1 MGGLVEDAEIGEK
14 SPGVG
19 RNLTS
24 TMLEFAVYDD
34 RGPAGRY
41 PLTNAHLVGPD
52 DLVVPGEVHFN
63 AARHTIQCQKRTSQ
77 AVGLEL
83 LADAGPMGKLML
95 PTCLLPDREEPYH
108 LMVEL
113 ARHRIK
119 MFLAKSEDWQMFDLS
134 SEHPAMQQ
142 WEMAR
147 QLFTLA
153 LTTADPIEAERNARK
168 SLTFGID
175 ATEKLAMAHAEIL
188 LHRRFAQR
196 AASSAT
202 LGVRI
207 WPGRD
212 SKPLR
217 DIVQSDFDVVQIPMR
232 WRDLEVEEGKYNWD
246 AVDRWVQWAQQAK
259 KPVMGGPLLDF
270 SHAAMPQW
278 MHVWQNDYETCRDL
292 SYDHI
297 ERVVQRY
304 RGAVGLWN
312 IAAGLNV
319 NDNFRFT
326 FEQMMDLA
334 RMATLVVRQARPG
347 ARTLVEL
354 VQPFGEYLAFNKD
367 ALPAPRFIERLLQE
381 GIRMDAVGLQL
392 LFGSGTIGHGSRDLM
407 QMSNVIDRFAFLEQ
421 PILVTALGAP
431 SESVDADGGHWHEAW
446 SNDSQAQWLS
456 RAFAIL
462 LSKPFVESVFW
473 GDLYDHTDATLPAG
487 GLITDA
493 GKAKPA
499 LARLIAARR
508 KLRKPLGPLKLPSKA
523 PAAG

>member
-1 MGGLVEDAEIGEK
+1 
-14 SPGVG
+14 
-19 RNLTS
+19 
-24 TMLEFAVYDD
+24 MLYFAVYDEN
-34 RGPAGRY
+34 GPAASY

-52 DLVVPGEVHFN
+52 DQVVPGEVKWDSSRRLI
-63 AARHTIQCQKRTSQ
+63 ACQKKTSQ
-77 AVGLEL
+77 AVGLEV
-83 LADAGPMGKLML
+83 LADAGPMGRMIL
-95 PTCLLPDREEPYH
+95 PTCLLPDREQPYH
-108 LMVEL
+108 LTIEL

-119 MFLAKSEDWQMFDLS
+119 MFIAKSEDWQMFDLS
-134 SEHPAMQQ
+134 AEHPAMQQ
-142 WEMAR
+142 WESAR
-147 QLFTLA
+147 QLFTKA
-153 LTTADPIEAERNARK
+153 LTIGDPVEAERAARR
-168 SLTFGID
+168 SLTFAID
-175 ATEKLAMAHAEIL
+175 ATERLAMAHAEIL

-202 LGVRI
+202 LGIRV
-207 WPGRD
+207 WPERD

-217 DIVQSDFDVVQIPMR
+217 DIVQSDFDVVAIPMR
-232 WRDLEVEEGKYNWD
+232 WRDLEVEEGKYNWGP
-246 AVDRWVQWAQQAK
+246 VDRWVQWAQHAK

-292 SYDHI
+292 AYDHI

-304 RGAVGLWN
+304 RGSVGLWN

-354 VQPFGEYLAFNKD
+354 VQPFGEYLAFNKES
-367 ALPAPRFIERLLQE
+367 LPPARFIERLVQE

-392 LFGSGTIGHGSRDLM
+392 IFGSGTIGHGSRDLM
-407 QMSNVIDRFAFLEQ
+407 QLSNVVDRFAFLEQ
-421 PILVTALGAP
+421 AILITAMGVP
-431 SESVDADGGHWHEAW
+431 SEPVDSDGGYWHEPW
-446 SNDSQAQWLS
+446 STHMQEQWLH
-456 RAFAIL
+456 RAFAIVM
-462 LSKPFVESVFW
+462 SKPFVESVFW
-473 GDLYDHTDATLPAG
+473 ADLYDHADASLPTG
-487 GLITDA
+487 GLITGA

-508 KLRKPLGPLKLPSKA
+508 KLRKPLGPLKLPAKA
-523 PAAG
+523 QTPAAG